1 MPDLKLPEATWG
13 RPPGRTAKRKRPDPD
28 FDIAIDTDSQVD
40 RFKRQNIGSDTID
53 LTPSHRIP
61 DVLGSQETDPTYS
74 TSTREAQRSQL
85 PAPLLDLLSSQPLRK
100 PSISPSSQ
108 PTTLPSEPQSPDLPA
123 SAISEL
129 ETLSADNQLDK
140 PNDKGKAIQKW
151 DPKVWDENEF
161 DSDEENMSLAVTMK
175 LANELSLLK
184 SFLGIYRK
192 FNIHLGGKQSPCT
205 PIMPNLIH
213 P

>member
-1 MPDLKLPEATWG
+1 MPDLKLPEATWA

-28 FDIAIDTDSQVD
+28 FDIAIHTDSQVD
-40 RFKRQNIGSDTID
+40 RFKRQNIGNDTID

-61 DVLGSQETDPTYS
+61 DVLESQETDPTHT
-74 TSTREAQRSQL
+74 TSRREPQRSQL

-100 PSISPSSQ
+100 PSISPPYQ
-108 PTTLPSEPQSPDLPA
+108 PTTLPSESQSPDLPA

-129 ETLSADNQLDK
+129 GTLSPDNQLDK

-184 SFLGIYRK
+184 SFLEIYRK
-192 FNIHLGGKQSPCT
+192 FNVHLGGKQSPCT
-205 PIMPNLIH
+205 LTMPNLVH